1 MSNSI
6 DQVIRDVID
15 KFVSDGF
22 MFTAFDVTRTVREEV
37 GKSTSVSHNDVK
49 VIIQNAFNNG
59 ELGQYVRDL
68 INVGT
73 KVEPFVY
80 YHPYSDIVN
89 YDPKWILNDPK
100 QDNMKADLSK
110 VPSTPVNPVT
120 PSTSGGYQPPI
131 LDLDEDDT
139 TPVSA
144 APSSTAG
151 SLAISNAIQPKNNL
165 GKNQHRL
172 TREGRLQIPINIVRE
187 AGFQVNQNTSVIND
201 NGKLTIMGQAI
212 PAVNSEIV
220 RVNKDGRIRIC
231 HSILKSITSN
241 PKNEVF
247 KVERNNGEIIIE
259 TV

>member
-6 DQVIRDVID
+6 EKTIRDVVD

-49 VIIQNAFNNG
+49 TIIQNAFNNG

-80 YHPYSDIVN
+80 YHPYSDISN
-89 YDPKWILNDPK
+89 YDPKWILNDPN
-100 QDNMKADLSK
+100 QDNMKADLSASPA
-110 VPSTPVNPVT
+110 VPVT
-120 PSTSGGYQPPI
+120 PYSSGGYQPPI
-131 LDLDEDDT
+131 LDLDDDDDDT
-139 TPVSA
+139 VSVPASTSGSPPVS
-144 APSSTAG
+144 
-151 SLAISNAIQPKNNL
+151 IKL

-172 TREGRLQIPINIVRE
+172 TSEGRLQIPINIVRE
-187 AGFQVNQNTSVIND
+187 AGLKVNQYASIINN
-201 NGKLTIMGQAI
+201 NGSLTIVGQAI
-212 PAVNSEIV
+212 PSVNSEV
-220 RVNKDGRIRIC
+220 VKVNKDGRIRIC
-231 HSILKSITSN
+231 RSILKSLANN
-241 PKNEVF
+241 PQNEVF